1 MSYPYEL
8 KDISCFLW
16 IARTGSIS
24 RAATTHNIPKATL
37 SHHLRR
43 LEDALQVELFVRKA
57 KGLELTDAGKEFLDH
72 SAAIFESCENA
83 VSAAQRAHSTISGR
97 IRIVASTAF
106 GTSIIGAAAN
116 YFAVNN
122 PKIDFDLQMYP
133 NDKMIAGQFDF
144 DCMIFVGEPPTSS
157 MLRRK
162 MGDVSFGL
170 YASPRFIEMNGMPT
184 SHHDINRSNGVVYLR
199 NGIPEKWV
207 LRNRGN
213 RVHLK
218 PVAKFKVNEYWMAK
232 YFTVEGLVIG
242 YLPDFFVR
250 YEVEQGVLVPIM
262 PDWRSDDTPV
272 YAIYP
277 AQRHRNPRIMKLVDA
292 MCNRFEEFV
301 LSPGYSVVRIHNAD
315 YFGGRQEQSRLRG
328 NAERAY
334 QRPRAA
340 TNRRRSTAKTPTS
353 VG

>member
-24 RAATTHNIPKATL
+24 RAATTYNIPKATL

-43 LEDALQVELFVRKA
+43 LEDSLQVELFVRKA

-133 NDKMIAGQFDF
+133 NDKIIAGQFDF

-162 MGDVSFGL
+162 MGEVSFGL
-170 YASPRFIEMNGMPT
+170 YASPRFIQLNGMPA
-184 SHHDINRSNGVVYLR
+184 SHQDVNRANGVVYLR
-199 NGIPEKWV
+199 NGIPDKWV
-207 LRNRGN
+207 LRNRGKL
-213 RVHLK
+213 VHLK
-218 PVAKFKVNEYWMAK
+218 PVAKFNVNEYWMAK
-232 YFTVEGLVIG
+232 YFTVEGLVMG
-242 YLPDFFVR
+242 CLPDFFVR

-262 PDWRSDDTPV
+262 PEWRSDDTPV

-292 MCNRFEEFV
+292 MCSRFDEFV
-301 LSPGYSVVRIHNAD
+301 RSPGYSAIRIHNAD
-315 YFGGRQEQSRLRG
+315 YFGGRTEG
-328 NAERAY
+328 D
-334 QRPRAA
+334 
-340 TNRRRSTAKTPTS
+340 RRRGDLAKSPQRQRS
-353 VG
+353 ASKRSASAR